1 MKKHKDL
8 FIIGAILIGLS
19 VVLHYVHYLMFHDAH
34 HLFIFLVADIA
45 FIPLEVFFV
54 TVVIDRILEKRE
66 KSHLI
71 EKLNMLVGLFF
82 SEMGLEMLRSCADAD
97 MKLSEVKSGCELT
110 MNWKEEDFE
119 KLTKKLMH
127 HEHSLD
133 ASQMD
138 IGALKKSLDDSKDL
152 LVTLIANPSLLEHD
166 SFSGLLMAVLH
177 LQEELSVRYDNGLS
191 EFDLEHI
198 QFDVER
204 VYKHLGVEW
213 IKYMKHLKAHFPYLY
228 LTALI
233 NNPYMEKDRVV
244 SEKEL
249 RQQMV

>member
-8 FIIGAILIGLS
+8 FIIGIILIGLS
-19 VVLHYVHYLMFHDAH
+19 VLLHYAHYLMFHDAH

-71 EKLNMLVGLFF
+71 DKLNMLVGLFF
-82 SEMGLEMLRSCADAD
+82 TECGHEMLRIFALADLRLD
-97 MKLSEVKSGCELT
+97 DVKASCELN

-119 KLTKKLMH
+119 KLGKKLRGH
-127 HEHSLD
+127 KYSLD
-133 ASQMD
+133 ASLID
-138 IGALKKSLDDSKDL
+138 IGALKKMLDANKDL
-152 LVTLIANPSLLEHD
+152 LITLIANPSLLEHD
-166 SFSGLLMAVLH
+166 SFSELLMAVMH
-177 LQEELSVRYDNGLS
+177 LQEELALRYDKGLS

-198 QFDVER
+198 QFDIER

-213 IKYMKHLKAHFPYLY
+213 TQYMKHLKINFPYLY

-233 NNPYMEKDRVV
+233 NNPYTDKDRVV

-249 RQQMV
+249 RQQMA